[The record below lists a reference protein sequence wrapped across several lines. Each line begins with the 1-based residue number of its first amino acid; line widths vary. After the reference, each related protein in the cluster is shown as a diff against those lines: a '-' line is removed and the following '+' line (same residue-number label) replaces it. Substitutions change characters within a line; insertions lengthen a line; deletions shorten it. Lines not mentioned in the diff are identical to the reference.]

1 MKVHVEIT
9 PALQPIGAGVG
20 AVMQVREV
28 LRVLQQ
34 HELRPMDLQN
44 KAVFLSS
51 KIIELVGMAKGKAA
65 EKMALE
71 QLKSG
76 KAWAKMQE
84 IIKAQHG
91 KNPNIKSEE
100 LQLAKIKKEIK
111 AEKNGKV
118 KSIDMKVLN
127 AAARALGSPIEL
139 QA

>member
-34 HELRPMDLQN
+34 HDLRPMDLQD
-44 KAVFLSS
+44 KAVFLAS
-51 KIIELVGMAKGKAA
+51 KIIELVGLAKGKAA
-65 EKMALE
+65 EKMALD

-100 LQLAKIKKEIK
+100 LQLAKIKKEVK
-111 AEKNGKV
+111 AEKDGKV

-127 AAARALGSPIEL
+127 AAARALGSPIDL